1 MMLLSAVLIHFAI
14 LSKSVA
20 LPDIIKIG
28 NKTFSKLPKHD
39 VKWLSGGLFDVTD
52 QLKHDS
58 SQTRQEIAF
67 KYAIEGY

>member
-1 MMLLSAVLIHFAI
+1 MLLSAVLIHFVI

-39 VKWLSGGLFDVTD
+39 VNGIKFV
-52 QLKHDS
+52 
-58 SQTRQEIAF
+58 AF
-67 KYAIEGY
+67 RWTI